1 MIAVELIS
9 GPSAMFLDGTYVRMQ
24 PAHATHR
31 TARPFSHPCPPTHPT
46 LPPAPEPTSGLD
58 SFQAQSV
65 VSALKAL
72 AGDGRTIITVIHQP
86 RSSIFQV
93 RSC

>member
-1 MIAVELIS
+1 MIATELIS
-9 GPSAMFLDGTYVRMQ
+9 GPSVMFLDGASPNRLIPLISLHTDQ
-24 PAHATHR
+24 AHLCTTTTQCA
-31 TARPFSHPCPPTHPT
+31 
-46 LPPAPEPTSGLD
+46 EPTSGLD

-93 RSC
+93 RGTCNGQL

>member
-1 MIAVELIS
+1 VE
-9 GPSAMFLDGTYVRMQ
+9 TK
-24 PAHATHR
+24 T
-31 TARPFSHPCPPTHPT
+31 
-46 LPPAPEPTSGLD
+46 EPTSGLD

-93 RSC
+93 RTRSTPLF